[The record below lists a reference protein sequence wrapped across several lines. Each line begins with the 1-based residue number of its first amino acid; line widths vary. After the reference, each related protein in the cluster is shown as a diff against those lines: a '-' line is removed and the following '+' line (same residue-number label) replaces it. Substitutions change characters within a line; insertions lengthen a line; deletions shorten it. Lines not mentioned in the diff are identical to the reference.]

1 MVEANGLSLAACLFK
16 LVIWADGFVLLQCDF
31 LGKIVGVG
39 VVMEVV
45 VVEAVNMVQANFCLF
60 EMSFF
65 GEDDGARLM
74 IEVVLAMMVLVW

>member
-31 LGKIVGVG
+31 LGKIVGVD

-45 VVEAVNMVQANFCLF
+45 VVEAVNMVQANFCFF